1 MYFCKQNEYE
11 DYKTRKHVLCFI
23 FNIIFFRFVEI
34 ENPGRP
40 RKARSFDK
48 IVLRNCY
55 YAYHAWRLCAFCYR
69 LFWVP
74 VSSTFPAS
82 IFFVFF
88 LESVWYFLYLFG
100 PKMKSIIKLKHKN
113 RLDAEEKLYDG
124 KKTPRHILTP
134 VYPTYFNN
142 YSFKILL

>member
-1 MYFCKQNEYE
+1 MCISVNKMNMRITKLENMFCVSYLTLYFLDLWKQ
-11 DYKTRKHVLCFI
+11 KTRV
-23 FNIIFFRFVEI
+23 
-34 ENPGRP
+34 GRV
-40 RKARSFDK
+40 RRD
-48 IVLRNCY
+48 
-55 YAYHAWRLCAFCYR
+55 
-69 LFWVP
+69 
-74 VSSTFPAS
+74 AS
-82 IFFVFF
+82 IKLCYETFTTPITPGAFAHFATDYFECPCIQLFRPQFSSFF

-134 VYPTYFNN
+134 YPTYFNN